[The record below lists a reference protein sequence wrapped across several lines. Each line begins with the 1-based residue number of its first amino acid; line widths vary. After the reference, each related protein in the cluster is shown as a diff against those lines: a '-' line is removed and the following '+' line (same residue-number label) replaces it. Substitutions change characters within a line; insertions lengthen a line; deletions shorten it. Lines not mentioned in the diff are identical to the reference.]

1 MEHSKCL
8 CESVRG
14 SVFRIIAPGRECD
27 RAGNANSNN
36 AETTIVA
43 TVEGVKLDWKGL
55 SVQLSGTELSNVK
68 VLTIEVAED

>member
-1 MEHSKCL
+1 M
-8 CESVRG
+8 RG
-14 SVFRIIAPGRECD
+14 SVFRIIAPGREYD

-55 SVQLSGTELSNVK
+55 SVQLSGTELTNVK